1 MRTTTLNRT
10 KPVVA
15 LSKTFRTIRSSA
27 LMLLVLVLM
36 PMPMPMP
43 LVLERERLP
52 ALDLS
57 R

>member
-1 MRTTTLNRT
+1 MNRT

-27 LMLLVLVLM
+27 LVLLVLVLVLM